1 MAMKTDHPSSLGL
14 IILSMLVEAPMHAYR
29 MQKLIRD
36 RGKDKVVNV
45 RQRTSIHQTLERLR
59 RMGLIQ
65 VQNTL
70 KSDDG
75 RPDRTV
81 YEITPDG
88 RSAANDWL
96 GRMLTTISPEFPDFP
111 AAVSVLPMITQ
122 AEAEAQLA
130 RRADVVR
137 QALEDVEAD
146 MRRAGA
152 LPRIFLL
159 EDEYRVAMLSAER
172 RWLEGVLA
180 DLRGGALA
188 WDEAKLRAMAAQY
201 AMPDPDAGE

>member
-1 MAMKTDHPSSLGL
+1 MKTDNPSPLGL
-14 IILSMLVEAPMHAYR
+14 IILGMLLEAPTHAYR

-45 RQRTSIHQTLERLR
+45 RQRTSIHQTLERLL

-65 VQNTL
+65 VQGTQR
-70 KSDDG
+70 SEDG
-75 RPDRTV
+75 RPERTV
-81 YEITPDG
+81 YEITAEG
-88 RSAANDWL
+88 RDAASDWL

-122 AEAEAQLA
+122 AEALQQLS
-130 RRADVVR
+130 RRAEVVGR
-137 QALEDVEAD
+137 ALAGIEAD
-146 MRRAGA
+146 LGAAGD

-159 EDEYRVAMLSAER
+159 EDEYRIAMLSAER

-180 DLRGGALA
+180 DLKSGALA
-188 WDEAKLRAMAAQY
+188 WDEARLRALAARF
-201 AMPDPDAGE
+201 ALPESSE

>member
-111 AAVSVLPMITQ
+111 AAVSVQ
-122 AEAEAQLA
+122 
-130 RRADVVR
+130 
-137 QALEDVEAD
+137 
-146 MRRAGA
+146 
-152 LPRIFLL
+152 
-159 EDEYRVAMLSAER
+159 ER
-172 RWLEGVLA
+172 LTCV
-180 DLRGGALA
+180 ALA
-188 WDEAKLRAMAAQY
+188 ATAVNPVGAVGTGV
-201 AMPDPDAGE
+201 AGGIGVRPAIVKGEVLHGV